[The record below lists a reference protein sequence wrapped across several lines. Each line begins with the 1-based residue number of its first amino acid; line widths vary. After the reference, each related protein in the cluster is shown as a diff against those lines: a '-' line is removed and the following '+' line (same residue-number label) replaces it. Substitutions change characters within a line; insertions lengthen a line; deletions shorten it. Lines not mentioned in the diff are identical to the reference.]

1 MINQGQRGK
10 QEPGKGFNLTETD
23 LRLSS
28 TRRYKLKDKGL
39 GLRSKG
45 EVFPEVECSSYRL
58 HGRRKHSETGGCCDY
73 FSGRKALRALEML
86 SKYLKFTV
94 LPVLAEDLS
103 LGLSICTGQLA
114 HSHPERQLQGI

>member
-45 EVFPEVECSSYRL
+45 EVFPEVERSSYRL

-86 SKYLKFTV
+86 SKHLTFNS
-94 LPVLAEDLS
+94 AS
-103 LGLSICTGQLA
+103 CSCRG
-114 HSHPERQLQGI
+114 PELRPQHLHWTASS